1 MKKFIYGAAV
11 LSMAIGSF
19 AFATEQQ
26 QPSPRPSKKLMRMDC
41 RFYGEK
47 HSCVAGATYWVTNHF
62 QIHDIKYGVS
72 CDRQTIYNN
81 GGTYMPQEQVSDGIR
96 PNTSAVPRVELMP
109 QFALRNDGTYTSK
122 LETEDN
128 QFLNGVCYV
137 NTLYEQDNGSGSQS
151 GSQSGNQS
159 GSQGQGNDDHGHGN
173 QQQDQ
178 DNGAQD

>member
-1 MKKFIYGAAV
+1 MKKLIYCAAA
-11 LSMAIGSF
+11 LTLTLGSF
-19 AFATEQQ
+19 AFAADQQ
-26 QPSPRPSKKLMRMDC
+26 QPSPQPSKKLMRMDC

-47 HSCVAGATYWVTNHF
+47 HSCVAGATYWVTNHY

-128 QFLNGVCYV
+128 QLMNGVCYV
-137 NTLYEQDNGSGSQS
+137 NTLYEKDGSSDNQSDSQSSSQS
-151 GSQSGNQS
+151 GSSSQSD
-159 GSQGQGNDDHGHGN
+159 GSQSHGPGPMPSQGP
-173 QQQDQ
+173 
-178 DNGAQD
+178 AQG